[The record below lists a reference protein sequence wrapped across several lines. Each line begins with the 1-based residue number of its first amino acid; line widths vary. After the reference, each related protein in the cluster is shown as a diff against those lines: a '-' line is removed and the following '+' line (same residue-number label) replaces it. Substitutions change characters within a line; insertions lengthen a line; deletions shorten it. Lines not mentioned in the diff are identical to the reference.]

1 MKITNQRLK
10 QIIKEELSKVM
21 LEADMS
27 RLQAMA
33 LAHRRLQDAE
43 EEHHEADEDFE
54 NFRDEAGQHSEYFGQ
69 RMMDSTEADEL
80 RQRVDELEEET
91 RLLRAALAK
100 HSDEYDGGG
109 DDF

>member
-27 RLQAMA
+27 KLQAMA

-43 EEHHEADEDFE
+43 GEHHEADEDFE
-54 NFRDEAGQHSEYFGQ
+54 NFRDKQ
-69 RMMDSTEADEL
+69 DSIVNIL
-80 RQRVDELEEET
+80 VNV
-91 RLLRAALAK
+91 
-100 HSDEYDGGG
+100 
-109 DDF
+109 

>member
-33 LAHRRLQDAE
+33 LANRRLQDAE
-43 EEHHEADEDFE
+43 EEHYEADEDFE

-80 RQRVDELEEET
+80 RQRVDELEEEA
-91 RLLRAALAK
+91 RMLRAALAK
-100 HSDEYDGGG
+100 HSNEFDGG